1 MFCLFNSTGNGSSFP
16 MRYTQPD
23 AAIHIHRRQNG
34 HSEQEEEC
42 EETRGDDIEN
52 GYIAAHT
59 SASESEVEIFAVEDD
74 SERQPLTA
82 YTHTT

>member
-1 MFCLFNSTGNGSSFP
+1 

-23 AAIHIHRRQNG
+23 AAIHMRRRENG
-34 HSEQEEEC
+34 NSDEQEEEC
-42 EETRGDDIEN
+42 EETRADNIEN
-52 GYIAAHT
+52 GHIVAH
-59 SASESEVEIFAVEDD
+59 ASPSDSEVEIFAVEDD